1 MFYSTHGTT
10 RILRQM
16 QAPTLFEKQNW
27 ETSCIHSWS
36 LQHTDTRRTT
46 KSRHEPAQMGRE
58 SAKTRSRHV
67 RTSQDLLS
75 MLKTCSYKSRPACSG
90 PDSLPGVAPLCLQV
104 LMQMCVCP
112 NLIWK
117 SNTGALDHMQYQRIK
132 VMWIKMY
139 KNMSAK
145 DETFPSRL
153 S

>member
-1 MFYSTHGTT
+1 MLQADTHTHILCVHFDIIHTCNNQVLVFYSTHGTT

-104 LMQMCVCP
+104 LMQ
-112 NLIWK
+112 
-117 SNTGALDHMQYQRIK
+117 
-132 VMWIKMY
+132 
-139 KNMSAK
+139 SARCM
-145 DETFPSRL
+145 FAPI
-153 S
+153 